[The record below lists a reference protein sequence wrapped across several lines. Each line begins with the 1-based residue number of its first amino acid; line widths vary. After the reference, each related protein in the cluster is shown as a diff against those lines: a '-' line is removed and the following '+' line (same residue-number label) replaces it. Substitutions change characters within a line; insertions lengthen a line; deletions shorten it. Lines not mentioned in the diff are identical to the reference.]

1 MPSAQETSATVA
13 ALPGEARNSE
23 LSLLRI
29 YLLRAF
35 YLMITVGL
43 GIAIWPVVIFHSS
56 DLAIHSG
63 IYFAVFAGIGAIS
76 VLGIRYPVKMLPIL
90 LFEFLWKTI
99 FLLFFALPLWHAG
112 QITDAVMKDVFSTG
126 LVVIFWPLVPWGYV
140 IKNYLL
146 KSGDRWK

>member
-1 MPSAQETSATVA
+1 MSPVQEPSATEGIPPV
-13 ALPGEARNSE
+13 EAHDSE

-35 YLMITVGL
+35 YLFIVVGL
-43 GIAIWPVVIFHSS
+43 GVAIWPVVISHSS
-56 DLAIHSG
+56 DLASHSG
-63 IYFAVFAGIGAIS
+63 IYYAVFAGIGAIS
-76 VLGIRYPVKMLPIL
+76 VLGIRYPVKMLPVL

-99 FLLFFALPLWHAG
+99 YLLFFALPLWRAG
-112 QITDAVMKDVFSTG
+112 QITDAVMNDVYSTG

-146 KSGDRWK
+146 KSGDRWR